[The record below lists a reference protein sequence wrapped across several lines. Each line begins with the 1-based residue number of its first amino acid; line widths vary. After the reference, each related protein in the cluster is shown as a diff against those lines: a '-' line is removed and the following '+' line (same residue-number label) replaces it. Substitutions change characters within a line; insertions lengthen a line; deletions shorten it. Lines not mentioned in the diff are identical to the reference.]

1 MSSFLD
7 QLKPFRPLLGILEA
21 NRLRLLQSVFEYQS
35 SIKEITKHRDFEQSY
50 IQDLEKRLEAADGSM
65 KEQTSYIQRLE
76 TNLEAS
82 NEQRQTEQSYIQDL
96 EKRLEAA
103 DGSMKE
109 QTSYIQRLETNLK
122 ASNEHDRLSNLIS
135 RIWKSDLR
143 PLTDL

>member
-1 MSSFLD
+1 M
-7 QLKPFRPLLGILEA
+7 
-21 NRLRLLQSVFEYQS
+21 
-35 SIKEITKHRDFEQSY
+35 KEQTSY
-50 IQDLEKRLEAADGSM
+50 IQRLETNLEASNEQADRLSNLISRIWKSDRGRADGSM

-76 TNLEAS
+76 TNLKAS